1 MTEKQQNIG
10 KLRLALYLDASILD
24 SAQVSGS
31 SQDSHQIVTRWA
43 QEAEEAGFAYVALA
57 DSAEAAEHAES
68 GEHTAAVSGELAAE
82 RYAALEL
89 QAYVSVAT
97 TNIGLAVEL
106 STAYNKPFH
115 AARGFASL
123 DYISQ
128 GRSAWIINARAGQA
142 EHYNV
147 TGQALPDTATLLEQ
161 SISFSE
167 IAFQLWDSWED
178 GAIISDKENGRY
190 VDGDKV
196 HYIHHTDRFYSV
208 RGPLNVPRPPQGY
221 PVIIRD
227 VNDVL
232 SREDGTLPY
241 TDILLVH
248 PTSTG
253 DESWAATKWQQRT
266 DAVFTGSVSQGSLAY
281 VPAVGN
287 ETVKPL
293 VFADI
298 AVRIQ
303 PAGENT
309 PELASLLSSSTETRP
324 GNGSETGI
332 SVLTGT
338 AAEVAQQIIG
348 WHERDGING
357 IQLRPTSYKQ
367 WVLFVQEV
375 VPLLQERG
383 LLAEAG
389 QESAVRE
396 LNARGEAGESRVARY
411 GRSLRESLGLPRPV
425 NSFEVQTA
433 SV

>member
-1 MTEKQQNIG
+1 MTEKQQNTG

-24 SAQVSGS
+24 SAQASGS

-43 QEAEEAGFAYVALA
+43 QEAEQAGFAYVALA
-57 DSAEAAEHAES
+57 DSAEAAEPAKS
-68 GEHTAAVSGELAAE
+68 GGPAAE
-82 RYAALEL
+82 HYAALEL

-97 TNIGLAVEL
+97 TTIGLAVEL

-128 GRSAWIINARAGQA
+128 GRSAWIIKARAGQA

-147 TGQALPDTATLLEQ
+147 TGQALPETATLLEQ
-161 SISFSE
+161 SNSFSE
-167 IAFQLWDSWED
+167 IAFKLWDSWED

-221 PVIIRD
+221 PVIVRD

-232 SREDGTLPY
+232 RREDGTLPY

-248 PTSTG
+248 PTATG
-253 DESWAATKWQQRT
+253 NESWTASWRQGATAADTS
-266 DAVFTGSVSQGSLAY
+266 AVRQGSSADAA
-281 VPAVGN
+281 AVGDA
-287 ETVKPL
+287 TVQHDEYVQPL
-293 VFADI
+293 LFAAI
-298 AVRIQ
+298 AVSIQ
-303 PAGENT
+303 PAGEG
-309 PELASLLSSSTETRP
+309 ESALSFSIET
-324 GNGSETGI
+324 GSDTGI

-338 AAEVAQQIIG
+338 AAEVTQQIIA
-348 WHERDGING
+348 WHEHEGIDG

-367 WVLFVQEV
+367 WLLFVQEII
-375 VPLLQERG
+375 PLLQERG

-389 QESAVRE
+389 HETAARE
-396 LNARGEAGESRVARY
+396 LAADSAAGHSNEGH
-411 GRSLRESLGLPRPV
+411 GRLLRESLGLPRPV
-425 NSFEVQTA
+425 NVFE
-433 SV
+433 SVAQRA